1 MFSSV
6 ICHNIVQIC
15 TLVHF
20 YKSVCIQITVVE
32 ITTTLFF
39 YWGMR
44 TCIYMYFN
52 TSQKLSS
59 VLYKTKVHRKWIE
72 IFLFCYLYLGNTK
85 YTVNGM
91 TSIFCIH
98 NENEYK
104 IEFNQNGKQYDL
116 LLIKKMLS
124 FKRIDLIRVNFIRI

>member
-39 YWGMR
+39 YWELR
-44 TCIYMYFN
+44 TCIYMYFD

-59 VLYKTKVHRKWIE
+59 VWYKTKVHRNELKYSYFV
-72 IFLFCYLYLGNTK
+72 IFIWAILNI
-85 YTVNGM
+85 NGM

-104 IEFNQNGKQYDL
+104 TEFNQNGKHYDL
-116 LLIKKMLS
+116 LLKKKMLS
-124 FKRIDLIRVNFIRI
+124 FKRIDLIHVNFIRI